1 MTEGHDPY
9 APPGARLEDKRG
21 PGSMVKAVLVGLGV
35 DIGGSLVTGIVLGM
49 AYAAILAA
57 SGASPAEIE
66 TSFANI
72 SPLSPVSVL
81 GSLIG
86 CGLSVWGGYL
96 CARIARRREYA
107 LGAVVAVISTAA
119 SLLTASH
126 YPIGVNL
133 ALSIATFGSVM
144 FGVRFGNAKN
154 NAT

>member
-1 MTEGHDPY
+1 MTESRDPY
-9 APPGARLEDKRG
+9 APPGARLEDKPG

-35 DIGGSLVTGIVLGM
+35 DICGSLVAGIVLGM
-49 AYAAILAA
+49 VYAAILAA
-57 SGASPAEIE
+57 SGASPEEIE
-66 TSFANI
+66 TAFANI
-72 SPLSPVSVL
+72 SPLSPMSIL
-81 GSLIG
+81 GSLTG

-107 LGAVVAVISTAA
+107 LGAVVAAISTAA
-119 SLLTASH
+119 SLMMASH

-144 FGVRFGNAKN
+144 FGVRFGYAKN